1 MSSKNK
7 LDKYSFVEVEK
18 YDDPHGLKHFILSD
32 YRSITKIFSLDAPF
46 IFDGMVLGLCLKGTA
61 KVKISF
67 KEYDLKP
74 HSVVVVMPNQV
85 ITILDKSDDFFV
97 ELLCISV
104 DFIAGFPLPRNFEML
119 FNIGHLPCMEVPS
132 EVMEDLIEYHRMIVK
147 QHDQIK
153 QPYRTEIV
161 QGLLYTML
169 LEIMGL
175 YSVIE
180 KSSDAPSSRLEEIA
194 NHFFKLL
201 RTHFRQERTVSFYAD
216 KLYITPKYLSSIIK
230 KVTGATI
237 LSWIHETIIVESKM
251 LLKTTD
257 LTVLQISD
265 ELNFPNPSF
274 FGKFFKEH
282 TGMTPLEFR
291 EMN

>member
-1 MSSKNK
+1 MNNKNK

-18 YDDPHGLKHFILSD
+18 YDDPHGLKHFILSN
-32 YRSITKIFSLDAPF
+32 YRTISNLFSLDDPF
-46 IFDGMVLGLCLKGTA
+46 IFDGIVLGLCLKGTA
-61 KVKISF
+61 KVKVNF
-67 KEYDLKP
+67 KEYDLKTN
-74 HSVVVVMPNQV
+74 SVVVMMPNQV
-85 ITILDKSDDFFV
+85 ITILDKSEDFFV
-97 ELLCISV
+97 ELLCVSV
-104 DFIAGFPLPRNFEML
+104 DFIAGFPLPRNFEIL
-119 FNIGHLPCMEVPS
+119 FNIGHLSCMEVS
-132 EVMEDLIEYHRMIVK
+132 SAIMEDLIEYHRMIVK
-147 QHDQIK
+147 QHDQVN

-175 YSVIE
+175 YSIQE
-180 KSSDAPSSRLEEIA
+180 KSSEAPSSRLEEIA
-194 NHFFKLL
+194 NHFFELL
-201 RTHFRQERTVSFYAD
+201 RTHFKQERTVSFYAD
-216 KLYITPKYLSSIIK
+216 KLCITPKYLSSIIK

-237 LSWIHETIIVESKM
+237 LSWIHESIIVESKM

-282 TGMTPLEFR
+282 TEMTPLEFR